1 MKIDLKIQT
10 SGQLVDA
17 LVQLDKLRL
26 QTARS
31 IDMYKAE
38 LQARGV
44 SIMDDRNQQY
54 IRFYGDGGSAS
65 ITDKQK
71 LDLTNPDRLQ
81 KWLPEGV
88 YKKNVSET
96 TETKYKLTTGFETM
110 LKSVA
115 TGDYTFEMSLED
127 MMDQLHIVPDDK
139 QRKLLLKKLT
149 GEFEKD
155 RKTLNAVFKAE
166 ESWEE
171 ELYYMLSKVVPIG
184 AKAGNMSLQI
194 TEELGFMNRPVI
206 VSGCHDQI
214 AAAIG
219 SGVFNERHGVD
230 GTGTVECI
238 TVAFSKD
245 QKIDKML
252 LQKSGF
258 AIVPYMKDLFV
269 TYAFSYTGGAL
280 LKWYRDKVSPMEAK
294 KAYENGQNPYEV
306 YNRGVSDGEPSELLI
321 LPYFAG
327 AGTPYMDNSAK
338 GIIAGLTMDTSKEKI
353 YQGIMEGCS
362 YEMKLN
368 LDYLQKAGIAVEK
381 LFATGGGANSKE
393 WLHIK
398 ADIYDKEIISLG
410 AAESGT
416 VACIL
421 LAGAACG
428 RFRNL
433 EEASKVFITYRDTY
447 FPRKG
452 VKEKYKK
459 LFDQYRMIYPRLY
472 EK

>member
-1 MKIDLKIQT
+1 MKIDLKTQT

-17 LVQLDKLRL
+17 LVELDKLRL

-71 LDLTNPDRLQ
+71 LDLANPDRLQ

-166 ESWEE
+166 DSWEE
-171 ELYYMLSKVVPIG
+171 ELYYIHRIKRGELIRKYLPDDMLDIT
-184 AKAGNMSLQI
+184 I
-194 TEELGFMNRPVI
+194 TELKK
-206 VSGCHDQI
+206 
-214 AAAIG
+214 
-219 SGVFNERHGVD
+219 
-230 GTGTVECI
+230 CI
-238 TVAFSKD
+238 TVDSS
-245 QKIDKML
+245 L
-252 LQKSGF
+252 
-258 AIVPYMKDLFV
+258 AI
-269 TYAFSYTGGAL
+269 G
-280 LKWYRDKVSPMEAK
+280 
-294 KAYENGQNPYEV
+294 
-306 YNRGVSDGEPSELLI
+306 
-321 LPYFAG
+321 
-327 AGTPYMDNSAK
+327 
-338 GIIAGLTMDTSKEKI
+338 
-353 YQGIMEGCS
+353 
-362 YEMKLN
+362 
-368 LDYLQKAGIAVEK
+368 LDYKTE
-381 LFATGGGANSKE
+381 
-393 WLHIK
+393 
-398 ADIYDKEIISLG
+398 D
-410 AAESGT
+410 
-416 VACIL
+416 
-421 LAGAACG
+421 
-428 RFRNL
+428 
-433 EEASKVFITYRDTY
+433 
-447 FPRKG
+447 
-452 VKEKYKK
+452 
-459 LFDQYRMIYPRLY
+459 
-472 EK
+472 